1 VTMKY
6 LYKLLYY
13 PKIRRLSV
21 KKLLN
26 FLRLRREYRQMK
38 AILDSYPSIA
48 IIDPTNICNLKCPI
62 CPTGQGR
69 QNKRGYMEVD
79 LFKKIM
85 GELSPYL
92 FEVWLYN
99 WGEPFLNSS
108 VFELIEITN
117 KSNISSTISTNLN
130 YFPKGYERNLI
141 KSGLE
146 RLVVSFDGVS
156 QESYST
162 YRRGGKIDQVIENVE
177 RIVDAKK
184 SAKSILPLI
193 KLQFLVNRFNE
204 HEMTQAERLAE
215 KLNVDIEF
223 KSFMFNAKKDST
235 RRKWEPSNRKFTRY
249 NIKTGEDLTCKK
261 YLCVWLWRYAVV
273 NWDGK
278 VTPCC
283 NWMGEGI
290 FEFGDLETNS
300 FREIWNN
307 EYFISARKAMKKEK
321 SLPITCCHGCLGMP
335 PSIDEDSLV

>member
-1 VTMKY
+1 MPMKCVS
-6 LYKLLYY
+6 KLLYY
-13 PKIRRLSV
+13 PKVRRITFGKLINFYHSEKGYR
-21 KKLLN
+21 KKQTILN
-26 FLRLRREYRQMK
+26 
-38 AILDSYPSIA
+38 SYPTIA
-48 IIDPTNICNLKCPI
+48 VVDPTNICNLKCPI

-69 QNKRGYMEVD
+69 QNNRGSMEVD
-79 LFKKIM
+79 LFQKII

-108 VFELIEITN
+108 IFELIEITN

-130 YFPKGYERNLI
+130 YFPEGYERNLI

-162 YRRGGKIDQVIENVE
+162 YRRGGKIDQVIDNVE

-204 HEMTQAERLAE
+204 HEMAQAERLAE

-223 KSFMFNAKKDST
+223 KSFMFNSKKEDT
-235 RRKWEPSNRKFTRY
+235 RKKWEPHNSKFSRY
-249 NIKTGEDLTCKK
+249 NAKTGEDLTCKK
-261 YLCVWLWRYAVV
+261 YSCVWLWRYAVM
-273 NWDGK
+273 NWNGK

-290 FEFGDLETNS
+290 FEFGDLKTNS

-307 EYFISARKAMKKEK
+307 EYFVSAREAMKKEK
-321 SLPITCCHGCLGMP
+321 SLPITSCHACLGMP
-335 PSIDEDSLV
+335 PSIDEG

>member
-1 VTMKY
+1 MKCFS
-6 LYKLLYY
+6 KFLYY
-13 PKIRRLSV
+13 PKVRRISFS
-21 KKLLN
+21 KFIN
-26 FLRLRREYRQMK
+26 YSRLVIEYRRK
-38 AILDSYPSIA
+38 NAILGSYPTIA
-48 IIDPTNICNLKCPI
+48 VIDPTNICNLKCPL

-69 QNKRGYMEVD
+69 QNKRGSMEVD
-79 LFKKIM
+79 LFQKII

-108 VFELIEITN
+108 IFELIEITN

-130 YFPKGYERNLI
+130 YFPEGYERNLI

-223 KSFMFNAKKDST
+223 KSFMFNAKKDSM
-235 RRKWEPSNRKFTRY
+235 RRKWEPLNRKFTRY
-249 NIKTGEDLTCKK
+249 NIKTGEDLTLKK
-261 YLCVWLWRYAVV
+261 CSCEWLWHYAVV
-273 NWDGK
+273 NWNGK

-283 NWMGEGI
+283 NWMEKGL
-290 FEFGDLETNS
+290 FEFGDLKTDS

-307 EYFISARKAMKKEK
+307 EYFVSARRAMKQEK
-321 SLPITCCHGCLGMP
+321 SLPITSCHSCLGVP
-335 PSIDEDSLV
+335 PSVDEEDLA